1 MGEKDDSANLNAEG
15 APQGS
20 GEPAP
25 VKLAVQPRV
34 MKAAPQ
40 AALEV
45 EQESAE
51 PEEEAVRLVVEKS
64 AEARHPSGAV
74 QMTKREQESKEAEDK
89 EQWGEAREPAQRKW
103 LLTAAAVSLLAV
115 VAVVTGMIMLANYRT
130 KKAAEEKG
138 SQARYISEERDT
150 YNAKDPQAYYRE
162 NPDEV
167 KRDAIALLR
176 AFSAAT
182 SWQEARK
189 LVRATPGI
197 DDRMAKSWSKWQSP
211 PDLDGTP
218 RTQASTQQVGDIGY
232 MVLVGR
238 CEDFEPFRAYFV
250 RENDRMLLD
259 WDATVGYCTVAIPEL
274 AKASGATFEVRGL
287 LERQEMYSI
296 QYPESKYVSYM
307 ISTPDRESFV
317 WGYAERG
324 TPMEQKIH
332 EVLDQG
338 RFLLQ
343 EKPSDR
349 IFVRLHRL
357 PAEGGLPNQFLMEEL
372 YHREWLT
379 PNK

>member
-1 MGEKDDSANLNAEG
+1 MGEKDDSVNLNAEG
-15 APQGS
+15 APQGN

-25 VKLAVQPRV
+25 PKLAVQPRV

-40 AALEV
+40 TTVEV
-45 EQESAE
+45 EPESTE

-74 QMTKREQESKEAEDK
+74 QMTKRQEESKEAEDK
-89 EQWGEAREPAQRKW
+89 EQWGEAKVPVQRKW
-103 LLTAAAVSLLAV
+103 LLTAAGITLLAV
-115 VAVVTGMIMLANYRT
+115 VAVVTGMIMLAKYRM
-130 KKAAEEKG
+130 KKAADAQS
-138 SQARYISEERDT
+138 SQSHYVSEEHDT

-167 KRDAIALLR
+167 KREAMTLLR
-176 AFSAAT
+176 SFAAAG

-189 LVRATPGI
+189 LVRDTPGL
-197 DDRMAKSWSKWQSP
+197 DERMTKSWSKWQSP

-250 RENDRMLLD
+250 RENEHLLLD
-259 WDATVGYCTVAIPEL
+259 WDATVGYCSVPIPDL
-274 AKASGATFEVRGL
+274 AKASGETFEVRGL

-324 TPMEQKIH
+324 TKMEQTIH

-349 IFVRLHRL
+349 IFVRLRRM
-357 PAEGGLPNQFLMEEL
+357 PAEGGLSNQFLMEEL
-372 YHREWLT
+372 HHREWLT